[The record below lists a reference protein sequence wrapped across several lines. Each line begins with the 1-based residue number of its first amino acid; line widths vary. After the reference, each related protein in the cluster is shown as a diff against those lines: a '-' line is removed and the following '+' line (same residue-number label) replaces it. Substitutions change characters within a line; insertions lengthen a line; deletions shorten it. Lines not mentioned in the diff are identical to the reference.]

1 MEKLLETTARNIINT
16 QKINYPTDYNHLIDI
31 ADNPYNITIQV
42 RQIILGT
49 DPSRKD
55 TLLQDIA
62 ARDLERLHLDN
73 FNDIIKFSQSY
84 ITVAANK
91 GRLLS
96 GP

>member
-1 MEKLLETTARNIINT
+1 M
-16 QKINYPTDYNHLIDI
+16 

-49 DPSRKD
+49 DLSRGD

-62 ARDLERLHLDN
+62 ARDLERLHLDS

-84 ITVAANK
+84 ITLAANT
-91 GRLLS
+91 RRTFL
-96 GP
+96 GPE